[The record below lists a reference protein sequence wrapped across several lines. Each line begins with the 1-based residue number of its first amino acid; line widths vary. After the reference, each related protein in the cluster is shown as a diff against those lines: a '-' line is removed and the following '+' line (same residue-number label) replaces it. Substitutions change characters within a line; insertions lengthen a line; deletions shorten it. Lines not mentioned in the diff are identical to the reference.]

1 VTTPTQA
8 STRAVRDAR
17 SARAALATEAQPR
30 SSLISARISLG
41 RVFAGESA
49 NYFLLLGVALFMV
62 VFGLVMVLSSSSVDS
77 HTDDGNFF
85 ARFLSQ
91 GMFAAIGVPL
101 MLLASLVPANWW
113 KRAAWPMLIVSS
125 LLQAATVFTSLGVR
139 INQNKN
145 WLQIGGTAF
154 QPSELIKMSLVLWLG
169 MFVALKWERIRQWKY
184 GLLPVCIVSVVAVCL
199 VLAGGDLGTTL
210 IMAAIVLGAMFFVG
224 IPLRQ
229 LITAAVIAS
238 GVALVFAVSRQ
249 SRMDRILSFLHP
261 GGSDPTS
268 TYWQMQQSNFGL
280 ARGGVFGVGLGNST
294 SKWNWL
300 PAASTDFIFSIIGEE
315 LGLIGAVV
323 VLGLF
328 VFLAFVLVRI
338 MNASTDPFARTVTA
352 AVMVWLIGQALVNI
366 GVVLGLVPVL
376 GVPLPLIS
384 AGGTALISSL
394 FAIGVVLSFAR
405 SASPGRAGR
414 TAGR

>member
-1 VTTPTQA
+1 MSAPTQTA
-8 STRAVRDAR
+8 SRTAR
-17 SARAALATEAQPR
+17 SAQATSGTAGPQSPG
-30 SSLISARISLG
+30 SLISARISLG
-41 RVFAGESA
+41 RVFAGESS
-49 NYFLLLGVALFMV
+49 NYFLLLGVTLFMV

-77 HTDDGNFF
+77 HTDEGNFF

-91 GMFAAIGVPL
+91 GMFAAIGIPA
-101 MLLASLVPANWW
+101 MLLASLVPATWW
-113 KRAAWPMLIVSS
+113 KRAAWPMLIVSC
-125 LLQAATVFTSLGVR
+125 LLQAVTVFTSLGLR

-169 MFVALKWERIRQWKY
+169 VFVTLKWDRIRQWKY
-184 GLLPVCIVSVVAVCL
+184 GLLPVCLVSMVAIGL

-210 IMAAIVLGAMFFVG
+210 IMAALVLGALFFVG

-229 LITAAVIAS
+229 LATTAVIAS
-238 GVALVFAVSRQ
+238 GVAVLFAVSRQ
-249 SRMDRILSFLHP
+249 SRMERILSFLHP

-268 TYWQMQQSNFGL
+268 TGWQMQQSDFGL
-280 ARGGVFGVGLGNST
+280 ARGGIFGVGLGNST

-328 VFLAFVLVRI
+328 VFLTFVLIRI

-352 AVMVWLIGQALVNI
+352 AVTVWLIGQALVNI
-366 GVVLGLVPVL
+366 GVVLGLVPTL

-405 SASPGRAGR
+405 TGSPERQRPSALP
-414 TAGR
+414 

>member
-1 VTTPTQA
+1 MTAPTQA
-8 STRAVRDAR
+8 P
-17 SARAALATEAQPR
+17 ARAAREPRTAQATEAETR
-30 SSLISARISLG
+30 GSLISARISLG

-49 NYFLLLGVALFMV
+49 NYFLLLGVTLFMV

-85 ARFLSQ
+85 SRFLSQ
-91 GMFAAIGVPL
+91 GMFAAIGIPL
-101 MLLASLVPANWW
+101 MLLASLVPAGWW

-125 LLQAATVFTSLGVR
+125 LLQAVTVFTSLGVR

-184 GLLPVCIVSVVAVCL
+184 GLLPVCLVSVVAVCL

-210 IMAAIVLGAMFFVG
+210 IMAAIVIGAMFFVG

-229 LITAAVIAS
+229 LVTVAVIAS

-268 TYWQMQQSNFGL
+268 TGWQMQQSNFGL
-280 ARGGVFGVGLGNST
+280 ARGGIFGVGLGNST

-405 SASPGRAGR
+405 SGSSRRTGR
-414 TAGR
+414 TAAR

>member
-1 VTTPTQA
+1 VTAPTQA
-8 STRAVRDAR
+8 P
-17 SARAALATEAQPR
+17 ARAAREPRTAQATEAETR
-30 SSLISARISLG
+30 GSLISARISLG

-49 NYFLLLGVALFMV
+49 NYFLLLGVTLFMV

-77 HTDDGNFF
+77 HTDDGNFVS
-85 ARFLSQ
+85 RFLSQ
-91 GMFAAIGVPL
+91 GMFAAIGIPL
-101 MLLASLVPANWW
+101 MLLASLVPAGWW

-125 LLQAATVFTSLGVR
+125 LLQAVTVFTSLGVR

-184 GLLPVCIVSVVAVCL
+184 GLLPVCLVSVVAVCL

-210 IMAAIVLGAMFFVG
+210 IMAAIVIGAMFFVG

-229 LITAAVIAS
+229 LVTVAVIAS

-268 TYWQMQQSNFGL
+268 TGWQMQQSNFGL
-280 ARGGVFGVGLGNST
+280 ARGGIFGVGLGNST

-405 SASPGRAGR
+405 SGSSRRTGR
-414 TAGR
+414 TAAR